1 MGFGLLYM
9 PVGRAENKDCSVP
22 KADHRQAAASPRLQR
37 TSAVI
42 AEVSKEQMC
51 GYMGGVATEAST
63 SSQALTSTT
72 SGGKTPEATQ
82 ESHLDANIGHGHVLK
97 MLELFQ
103 EQNSLRSF
111 SRSVEVGRAIGG
123 DLNPGNESR
132 TVATNLVKVC
142 AGHEWYVNRSLLM
155 NCSIWGLGQDGKDK
169 ALLVASRMVLWT
181 LPKPMRG
188 NLPTGVT
195 ALLPGRFGSKGPWV
209 AERALGCEEL
219 GSDRGGEALAAAT
232 LNILK
237 TTLPEPDDFKAVA
250 KKGKFFT
257 ADNAADETIAHK
269 CLRDEL
275 NALEFDIPDT
285 THSVMLA
292 IKNGCKG
299 DPEVDLVR
307 GVFLTNKRPN
317 SSISRC
323 LQNSTRFR
331 TRFTE
336 QQCNDVYNTLSHLG
350 WSPQRHSSQ
359 SRPWGRGSNKIE
371 SLMSALAEEVDNNGS
386 YAQACLYNIR
396 IVAPFGR
403 MMIAGMLGDLTAE
416 HLGLVRWDRSGTDP
430 RPPQQALFGRF
441 PQPRSKCFFRIAAW
455 PPLFLLSPPLPS
467 TLTLII
473 LGGPP
478 PYCSP
483 PLHPSMLPSPS
494 PRLRCYFCF
503 PPSASHLHATLSSN
517 CFRIPNLEMLDSGA
531 LFSQP
536 LSLSLACSLSIFYVI
551 FSLSRHLS

>member
-1 MGFGLLYM
+1 
-9 PVGRAENKDCSVP
+9 
-22 KADHRQAAASPRLQR
+22 
-37 TSAVI
+37 
-42 AEVSKEQMC
+42 MC

-181 LPKPMRG
+181 LPKPMRI
-188 NLPTGVT
+188 NLPSGVT
-195 ALLPGRFGSKGPWV
+195 ALLPVRFGSKGPWV

-275 NALEFDIPDT
+275 NALEFDIP
-285 THSVMLA
+285 HNPLCYACHQERLQRRSRSGFGE
-292 IKNGCKG
+292 GCVLNQQTPKFFHITLFAKF
-299 DPEVDLVR
+299 DPIQNPIHR
-307 GVFLTNKRPN
+307 AAMQR
-317 SSISRC
+317 R
-323 LQNSTRFR
+323 LQ
-331 TRFTE
+331 
-336 QQCNDVYNTLSHLG
+336 H
-350 WSPQRHSSQ
+350 
-359 SRPWGRGSNKIE
+359 
-371 SLMSALAEEVDNNGS
+371 
-386 YAQACLYNIR
+386 
-396 IVAPFGR
+396 IVA
-403 MMIAGMLGDLTAE
+403 
-416 HLGLVRWDRSGTDP
+416 LGLVAP
-430 RPPQQALFGRF
+430 APL
-441 PQPRSKCFFRIAAW
+441 QPIT
-455 PPLFLLSPPLPS
+455 PV
-467 TLTLII
+467 
-473 LGGPP
+473 G
-478 PYCSP
+478 
-483 PLHPSMLPSPS
+483 
-494 PRLRCYFCF
+494 PRL
-503 PPSASHLHATLSSN
+503 
-517 CFRIPNLEMLDSGA
+517 
-531 LFSQP
+531 
-536 LSLSLACSLSIFYVI
+536 
-551 FSLSRHLS
+551 